1 MGEQSTG
8 FGGGRATVCASAR
21 AEKEDS
27 EAGEDEITG
36 KAECVRVWEQGQ
48 RQRGMAQRFRR
59 S

>member
-1 MGEQSTG
+1 MGAQSTG
-8 FGGGRATVCASAR
+8 FGECRATVCAFVR

-48 RQRGMAQRFRR
+48 RQRGMAQ
-59 S
+59 